1 MGINNPLM
9 QLSVLRLLF
18 LIQPPST
25 TAISSVVTPGDRVML
40 NRRVRNDEKR
50 KIRRR

>member
-9 QLSVLRLLF
+9 QLSVLRLFF

-50 KIRRR
+50 KICRR